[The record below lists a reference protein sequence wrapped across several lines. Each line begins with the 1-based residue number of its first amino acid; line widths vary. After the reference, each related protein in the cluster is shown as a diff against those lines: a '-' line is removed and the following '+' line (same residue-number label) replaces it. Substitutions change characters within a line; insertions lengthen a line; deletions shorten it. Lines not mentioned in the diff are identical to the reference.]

1 MEKFY
6 INMRYWVEEQQIS
19 INEKKL
25 DSSRTPTLVSFDR
38 RRSIGLLLN
47 NYVHVTAVLQ
57 KQTCISESV
66 YGKKHYY
73 LTKLACV

>member
-1 MEKFY
+1 M
-6 INMRYWVEEQQIS
+6 
-19 INEKKL
+19 
-25 DSSRTPTLVSFDR
+25 
-38 RRSIGLLLN
+38 GLLLN

-73 LTKLACV
+73 LTRLACV